1 MLKSVKKKGP
11 ELSKE
16 ELEEFSPTAAA
27 AVKLLK
33 SGMTLTEMYSEYV
46 QKSTEC
52 ERLTAENDRLSL
64 TMDQIVEDI
73 RAKAPIIE
81 QQRIDFERSE
91 GVIQQLTCQ
100 LDDQQEIL
108 KNLLKLTKYIYVYYF
123 KYSNFYENLKSLIQV
138 FKYLKG

>member
-108 KNLLKLTKYIYVYYF
+108 KNLLKLNKYIYVYYF

>member
-108 KNLLKLTKYIYVYYF
+108 KNLLQLNKYMYVYYF
-123 KYSNFYENLKSLIQV
+123 K
-138 FKYLKG
+138 